1 MATPQPTSTTEHIP
15 AAEHGRGFPP
25 FDSQSFASQILWL
38 ALTFIALYLLM
49 SRLALPRVQGI
60 LDARSRRIDED
71 VGQAQALKEQSDA
84 ALAAHEQALN
94 EARARAQALANERRE
109 RAVAAAEARRREVEA
124 KLNAHIGEAETSIAE
139 KRTAA
144 MVNVRGIAA
153 EAATAIVERLTGKAP
168 TSEQVSEAVSTV
180 FKT

>member
-109 RAVAAAEARRREVEA
+109 RAVAAAEVRRREVEA
-124 KLNAHIGEAETSIAE
+124 KLNAHIGEAERSIAE